1 MTFGDVAVDFT
12 QEEWSLLDKSQK
24 NLFRNVML
32 ETVTH
37 LVSVGESVNRD
48 VPAPVSILFNHS
60 LNKHLEQLP
69 CVLLLLLPDSLIV
82 FIIT

>member
-1 MTFGDVAVDFT
+1 MTYKDVAVNFT
-12 QEEWSLLDKSQK
+12 KEEWSLLDKSRK

>member
-1 MTFGDVAVDFT
+1 MTFEDVAVDFT

-32 ETVTH
+32 ETVSH

-48 VPAPVSILFNHS
+48 VPAPESR
-60 LNKHLEQLP
+60 E
-69 CVLLLLLPDSLIV
+69 
-82 FIIT
+82 

>member
-1 MTFGDVAVDFT
+1 MLPPEAAPSPHPSSAQPPILDSDVAVNFT
-12 QEEWSLLDKSQK
+12 QEEWSLLDKSRK

-48 VPAPVSILFNHS
+48 VPAPTSGSQPF
-60 LNKHLEQLP
+60 
-69 CVLLLLLPDSLIV
+69 
-82 FIIT
+82 